1 MYLNDYCKFKLW
13 GFGLCDLIFSQN
25 MFIDVYYSDFVNGKI
40 CVVYTRLGENFRKGN
55 FPVCVPLIL
64 SFSKLFHN
72 GNLFP

>member
-13 GFGLCDLIFSQN
+13 GFGLCDLIFFQN
-25 MFIDVYYSDFVNGKI
+25 MFIDVYVSDFVNGKI
-40 CVVYTRLGENFRKGN
+40 SGVYKILRKLQKGN